1 MRWEDSIIVYFM
13 KVLYFTFQ
21 KQCPLSITEVQCPL
35 FNLIGHVL
43 EYKSQGGHL
52 YSKVYIMLEYKNTEK
67 G

>member
-1 MRWEDSIIVYFM
+1 M